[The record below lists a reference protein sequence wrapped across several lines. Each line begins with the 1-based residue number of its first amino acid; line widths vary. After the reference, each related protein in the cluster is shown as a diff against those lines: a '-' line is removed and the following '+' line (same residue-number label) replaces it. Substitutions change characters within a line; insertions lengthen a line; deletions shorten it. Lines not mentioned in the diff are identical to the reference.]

1 MIIRER
7 PAAEKE
13 LELGRVGCLCAI
25 APCAPPWIMGAGRG
39 QQKTLAHVMLES
51 KTQWP
56 SSVCPQ
62 GSNIRDMVVGLLDLA
77 FWISLGLVYIGFE
90 WYPINLVKQYSI
102 STF

>member
-1 MIIRER
+1 
-7 PAAEKE
+7 
-13 LELGRVGCLCAI
+13 
-25 APCAPPWIMGAGRG
+25 MGAGRG